1 MATIRVG
8 LGQQFAR
15 IDTAVQAAHSG
26 DTIQVQA
33 GTYTNNFL
41 WINKS
46 LTLQA
51 VNGEVRMVETVSP
64 PNRKAMIVAGV
75 KGTGMTIT
83 INGFDI
89 SGVKVPDANGAA
101 IRYEGGN
108 LRLNNV
114 YFHNN
119 QEGLLGVADVTGSIS
134 INHSEF
140 AFNGDGSGHT
150 HNLYVGQIASL
161 SVTNSYF
168 HDVKEGHEIKS
179 RAANNTITGNRIFDL
194 TSTSSY
200 SIDLPNAGNATIS
213 GNIIEQGR
221 NAHNPN
227 IIAYGEEGASNIG
240 RTLKITGNTVVN
252 DLLSTNSRTLMNR
265 TTALPSFTNNKIW
278 GLTLAQLSNAPMASS
293 GTVLLTSRPS
303 LDTAPLTFINP
314 TVSTASSTVAKGSS
328 LSSTS
333 VTLADLS
340 PQSTPSASSW
350 TTSTTEAHARG
361 TWIPKMSMNYA
372 IAGNQSGANNTTRID

>member
-1 MATIRVG
+1 MSIITVG
-8 LGQQFAR
+8 TGKQFAK
-15 IDTAVQAAHSG
+15 IASAVAAAHSG

-33 GTYTNNFL
+33 GTYTNDFL
-41 WINKS
+41 SITKS

-51 VNGEVRMVETVSP
+51 VNGEVKMVETVSP
-64 PNRKAMIVAGV
+64 SNGKAMIVAGV

-108 LRLNNV
+108 LRLNDV

-119 QEGLLGVADVTGSIS
+119 QEGLLAASDATGSIS

-140 AFNGDGSGHT
+140 AFNGDGSGKT
-150 HNLYVGQIASL
+150 HNLYVNHIANL

-221 NAHNPN
+221 NGHNPN
-227 IIAYGEEGASNIG
+227 IIAYGEEGASNTG
-240 RTLKITGNTVVN
+240 RTLKIAGNTIVN
-252 DLLSTNSRTLMNR
+252 DLPSTSSRLLMNR

-278 GLTLAQLSNAPMASS
+278 GLTLAQLSNVPMASS
-293 GTVLLTSRPS
+293 DTVLLTSRPS

-314 TVSTASSTVAKGSS
+314 TVSTTTSTLAAPS

-333 VTLADLS
+333 MGLADLS
-340 PQSTPSASSW
+340 PQSTHSAGSW
-350 TTSTTEAHARG
+350 TTSLTAGIAPG
-361 TWIPKMSMNYA
+361 SWIPEMSTNYA
-372 IAGNQSGANNTTRID
+372 LAGNESGASS

>member
-1 MATIRVG
+1 MTILRVG
-8 LGQQFAR
+8 PGQQFAR
-15 IDTAVQAAHSG
+15 IDKAVQAAHSG

-41 WINKS
+41 SITKP

-51 VNGEVRMVETVSP
+51 VNGEVKMVETVSP
-64 PNRKAMIVAGV
+64 PNGKAMIVAGV

-119 QEGLLGVADVTGSIS
+119 QEGLLAASDATGSIS

-140 AFNGDGSGHT
+140 AFNGDGSGKT
-150 HNLYVGQIASL
+150 HNLYVNHIANL

-213 GNIIEQGR
+213 SNIIEQGR

-227 IIAYGEEGASNIG
+227 ILAYGEEGASNIG
-240 RTLKITGNTVVN
+240 RTLKIASNTFVN
-252 DLLSTNSRTLMNR
+252 DLLSTSSRLLMNR
-265 TTALPSFTNNKIW
+265 TAAVPSFTNNKIW
-278 GLTLAQLSNAPMASS
+278 GLALAQLSNAPMASS

-303 LDTAPLTFINP
+303 LVTAPLTFINP
-314 TVSTASSTVAKGSS
+314 TVSTTGSTLAAAS

-333 VTLADLS
+333 MSLADLS
-340 PQSTPSASSW
+340 PQSTPSAGSW
-350 TTSTTEAHARG
+350 TTSTTAGIARG
-361 TWIPKMSMNYA
+361 NWIPEISTNYA
-372 IAGNQSGANNTTRID
+372 IVGNESGGYS